1 MYVCVCVCVCVCVY
15 ACIYVYIYI
24 YIYIY
29 THTQYI
35 CIYVCVCM
43 YVCMYVYI
51 YIYVY
56 MYVCI
61 NTYTHHTYTQ
71 ELAAKRAAQGDIVTR
86 LAKVD
91 VHHRS
96 QQLQQSSSQQEQGVN
111 SANCQV
117 SFVTGL
123 RDNKALASISPI
135 GGSCKQNA
143 STKSSKSLTSSSSSN
158 PVCS

>member
-1 MYVCVCVCVCVCVY
+1 M
-15 ACIYVYIYI
+15 IYIYTYIYITIWKHDIYIYI

-91 VHHRS
+91 VDHRS
-96 QQLQQSSSQQEQGVN
+96 QQLQQRSSQQEQGVN

-135 GGSCKQNA
+135 GGSCKQNT
-143 STKSSKSLTSSSSSN
+143 STKLSKSLTSSSSSN
-158 PVCS
+158 PVCK

>member
-1 MYVCVCVCVCVCVY
+1 MRQHTSAYVAAYVCVCVCVLVC
-15 ACIYVYIYI
+15 IYI
-24 YIYIY
+24 Y
-29 THTQYI
+29 
-35 CIYVCVCM
+35 IYVCVCM